1 MGSRIS
7 NKRRVY
13 YLLILLIFIF
23 LISFRVGRYP
33 IPLNIVIRAILSK
46 VLPISREWDPRIE
59 TIIFQ
64 IRLPRILGALLV
76 GGGLAVSGAV
86 YQGMFRNPLVS
97 PDILGVS
104 SGAGF
109 GAALGILFSFN
120 RFNIQL
126 MAFLFGILAVFLVYL
141 ISSRLREDKL
151 ISLVMTGIL
160 ISSLFTSLTSL
171 AKYLAD
177 SDNKLPTIT
186 FWLMGGLSDISLKD
200 LKISSIFILVGLL
213 PLLILSWKLNVL
225 SLNEDEAKTL
235 GLDTGKIRALVVI
248 SASLITASAVSISG
262 IIGWIG
268 LLIPHL
274 SRLVVGPN
282 YEVLIP
288 SSFLMGASYLLL
300 IDNLARALTSVE
312 IPLSIMTSLVGV
324 PIFLLL
330 LIRKKS
336 S

>member
-23 LISFRVGRYP
+23 LVSFRIGRYP
-33 IPLNIVIRAILSK
+33 ISLNIVIRAILSK
-46 VLPISREWDPRIE
+46 VLPISRGWDLRIE
-59 TIIFQ
+59 TVIFQ

-109 GAALGILFSFN
+109 GAALGILLSFN
-120 RFNIQL
+120 RLNIQL

-141 ISSRLREDKL
+141 ISSRIREDKL

-186 FWLMGGLSDISLKD
+186 FWLMGGLSDIS
-200 LKISSIFILVGLL
+200 
-213 PLLILSWKLNVL
+213 
-225 SLNEDEAKTL
+225 
-235 GLDTGKIRALVVI
+235 
-248 SASLITASAVSISG
+248 
-262 IIGWIG
+262 
-268 LLIPHL
+268 
-274 SRLVVGPN
+274 
-282 YEVLIP
+282 
-288 SSFLMGASYLLL
+288 
-300 IDNLARALTSVE
+300 
-312 IPLSIMTSLVGV
+312 
-324 PIFLLL
+324 
-330 LIRKKS
+330 
-336 S
+336 

>member
-1 MGSRIS
+1 M
-7 NKRRVY
+7 
-13 YLLILLIFIF
+13 
-23 LISFRVGRYP
+23 
-33 IPLNIVIRAILSK
+33 
-46 VLPISREWDPRIE
+46 
-59 TIIFQ
+59 
-64 IRLPRILGALLV
+64 
-76 GGGLAVSGAV
+76 
-86 YQGMFRNPLVS
+86 
-97 PDILGVS
+97 
-104 SGAGF
+104 
-109 GAALGILFSFN
+109 
-120 RFNIQL
+120 
-126 MAFLFGILAVFLVYL
+126 
-141 ISSRLREDKL
+141 
-151 ISLVMTGIL
+151 
-160 ISSLFTSLTSL
+160 
-171 AKYLAD
+171 
-177 SDNKLPTIT
+177 
-186 FWLMGGLSDISLKD
+186 
-200 LKISSIFILVGLL
+200 
-213 PLLILSWKLNVL
+213 PLLLLSWKLNVL